1 MPAEARGAM
10 VKNEGKKATAS
21 RGLEGKSFED
31 VLKRLE
37 EIVDSLESGDLT
49 VEKSLGL
56 FEEGVALAREGHR
69 RLDAAEK
76 RITELLEDGSEKTL
90 AAGDV
95 EGGSAGGGDE
105 DADDDPEDDK

>member
-1 MPAEARGAM
+1 MG
-10 VKNEGKKATAS
+10 KSEGRRTTATK
-21 RGLEGKSFED
+21 GLEGKSFED

-37 EIVDSLESGDLT
+37 EIVDSLESGELT

-56 FEEGVALAREGHR
+56 FEEGVGLAREGHR

-90 AAGDV
+90 AVGDV
-95 EGGSAGGGDE
+95 EGGTAGGRDE
-105 DADDDPEDDK
+105 DADDEPDDEAD